1 MAEIA
6 ERLREKGW
14 VNAEGN
20 AVSTGTLHQILHNEI
35 YMRGIGGAE
44 SLVDAA
50 TFYRVQGALAA
61 RKR

>member
-1 MAEIA
+1 
-6 ERLREKGW
+6 
-14 VNAEGN
+14 
-20 AVSTGTLHQILHNEI
+20 
-35 YMRGIGGAE
+35 MRGIGGAE